1 MELNLNYLKGLVD
14 SIVSY
19 TTEFTQEIDISD
31 KECTHYVYPHQNG
44 FAVRFDWIKA
54 YVFNKV
60 SNEDEPDYD
69 HQILYF
75 SKVEKKDKI
84 IKEILSQLESIEAV
98 DIESLTLSDV
108 IDQSDQL
115 QELRR
120 EAHGFS

>member
-14 SIVSY
+14 SIVNY
-19 TTEFTQEIDISD
+19 TTEFTGEIDISD

-54 YVFNKV
+54 FIYDKF

-75 SKVEKKDKI
+75 SKNEKLDKI

-98 DIESLTLSDV
+98 DIESLTSSDV
-108 IDQSDQL
+108 VDHSDYL

-120 EAHGFS
+120 EGA

>member
-1 MELNLNYLKGLVD
+1 MELNKNYLKGLVD
-14 SIVSY
+14 GIIGY
-19 TTEFTQEIDISD
+19 TTEFTQEIDLSD
-31 KECTHYVYPHQNG
+31 KECTYYVYVHQNG
-44 FAVRFDWIKA
+44 FAVRFDWLKA
-54 YVFNKV
+54 YVYNKV

-75 SKVEKKDKI
+75 SKTEKEDKI

-108 IDQSDQL
+108 VDHSDHL

-120 EAHGFS
+120 EGA

>member
-1 MELNLNYLKGLVD
+1 MELTLDYIRGIVD
-14 SIVSY
+14 GVVIY
-19 TTEFTQEIDISD
+19 ATEFTQEIDISV
-31 KECTHYVYPHQNG
+31 KECTYYVYVHQNG

-75 SKVEKKDKI
+75 SKTEKEDKI